1 MLQARLGNLLMAIMR
16 NVKFPIDLERVR
28 LWKSSQRVLYLILSF
43 FRLRYSLRGPPLITL
58 QSQAINSIN
67 RRL

>member
-28 LWKSSQRVLYLILSF
+28 LWKSSLHFLYLILYC
-43 FRLRYSLRGPPLITL
+43 LLSLYEPPLITL